1 MKAQIVDFS
10 MSMNRKQ
17 RITLE
22 LEDDFRLTY
31 DKLKDKPVDLSVK
44 KWSEHRTLTA
54 NAYLWTLITQIGNA
68 IRESKED
75 VYFDM
80 LKAYGQGAAASVQEK
95 DAERF
100 CRSYK
105 YHEKIGES
113 TLNGKTFKHYRFWVG
128 SSEYNREEF
137 TILLDG
143 VIREA
148 ENLGI
153 ETRPKEEI
161 ESLLKEFE
169 R

>member
-1 MKAQIVDFS
+1 MKAKIVDFS

-68 IRESKED
+68 IRESKEY

-80 LKAYGQGAAASVQEK
+80 LKSYGQGAAASVQEK

-105 YHEKIGES
+105 YHELIGES
-113 TLNGKTFKHYRFWVG
+113 MLNGKTFKHYRFWIG

-148 ENLGI
+148 QNLGL

-161 ESLLKEFE
+161 ESLLKEYGK
-169 R
+169 

>member
-105 YHEKIGES
+105 YNELIGES
-113 TLNGKTFKHYRFWVG
+113 VLNGKTFKHYRFWVG

-143 VIREA
+143 VVREA
-148 ENLGI
+148 QNLGL

>member
-100 CRSYK
+100 YRSYK
-105 YHEKIGES
+105 YHELIGES
-113 TLNGKTFKHYRFWVG
+113 VLNGKTFKHYRFWVG

-148 ENLGI
+148 QNLGL